1 MDSFASQAQLN
12 IHYQETIARLYMFSL
27 PLNAK

>member
-12 IHYQETIARLYMFSL
+12 LYYQETIARLYMIYL